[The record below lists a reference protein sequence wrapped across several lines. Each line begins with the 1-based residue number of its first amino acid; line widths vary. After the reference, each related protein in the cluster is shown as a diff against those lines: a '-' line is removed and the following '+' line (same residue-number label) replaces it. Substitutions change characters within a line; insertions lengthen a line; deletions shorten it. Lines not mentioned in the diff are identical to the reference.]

1 MASPL
6 DSLHPLEIKVL
17 MALGPSGAGAP
28 LSTEELAAAT
38 ELEPSQL
45 SMAVEWLLAKSL
57 LLIDKETTTP
67 IASLTPI
74 GEQYCAGR
82 SPIESVLAAAREAAG
97 RCD

>member
-1 MASPL
+1 MASPF

-17 MALGPSGAGAP
+17 MALGASPSGAP

-67 IASLTPI
+67 ISEYSTNTLKPKLKTYLSKI
-74 GEQYCAGR
+74 K
-82 SPIESVLAAAREAAG
+82 
-97 RCD
+97 